1 MNGKGV
7 SVLLGRLYSEFLC
20 LLPFT
25 VALLGNLFLR
35 TICWDFMTG
44 RDGCINEGRHGFE
57 ASKLLGQVGRQ
68 LGSLN

>member
-7 SVLLGRLYSEFLC
+7 SVLLGGLYSKLLS
-20 LLPFT
+20 LLPLAS
-25 VALLGNLFLR
+25 ALLGDMFLR

-44 RDGCINEGRHGFE
+44 RDSCVDERRHGFE

-68 LGSLN
+68 PGSLD